1 MVKLNMDLNLG
12 LVANY
17 DKLMSSLADCVALQN
32 LIKVFNNDR
41 NTYNL
46 FLACPVS
53 VEKHLP
59 LGESEFEKQFGINT
73 VVTFDLSGKGIW
85 IYPDFKGEEPTLK
98 VFCSETE
105 DLSLVNL
112 VKSFCLE
119 LRCYTE
125 IGAEVCRSQL
135 KKSTLLALDID
146 TVIVTNSKIMFGVK
160 Q

>member
-1 MVKLNMDLNLG
+1 MAKLNMDLNLG

-17 DKLMSSLADCVALQN
+17 DKLMSSLVNCVALQN
-32 LIKVFNNDR
+32 LLKVFNNDR

-53 VEKHLP
+53 VGVHLP
-59 LGESEFEKQFGINT
+59 IGESEFEKQFGINT
-73 VVTFDLSGKGIW
+73 VVTFDLSGKSIW
-85 IYPDFKGEEPTLK
+85 VYPDFKGEEPALK
-98 VFCSETE
+98 VFCSETD
-105 DLSLVNL
+105 DLNRANL
-112 VKSFCLE
+112 VRSSCLE

-125 IGAEVCRSQL
+125 IGADVCRSQL
-135 KKSTLLALDID
+135 MKSTLLALDID